1 MTVSA
6 PFALS
11 PRCDHRQHLCSGAA
25 ESPTRGAAAQCEF
38 CGRSAHSGRSLASV
52 WGFSRDREMIFH
64 WRFWGGQ
71 KSSFVDT
78 HGAWGHHPALPSQHS
93 LTAGAP
99 GPTTMQEGTTTPTP
113 SPAAAL
119 SLPHPHPQ
127 PGAMG
132 VGSKGQCSCTAMP
145 VQLCPVPRCT
155 MLCYGTQCAAVLI
168 SAMIHCN
175 VGQVTLLC

>member
-1 MTVSA
+1 MEGGALT
-6 PFALS
+6 LS
-11 PRCDHRQHLCSGAA
+11 PHCRW
-25 ESPTRGAAAQCEF
+25 
-38 CGRSAHSGRSLASV
+38 V
-52 WGFSRDREMIFH
+52 
-64 WRFWGGQ
+64 
-71 KSSFVDT
+71 
-78 HGAWGHHPALPSQHS
+78 PALPAWPQLGQPCTIIIPSQHS

-119 SLPHPHPQ
+119 SLSLPHPHPQ

-132 VGSKGQCSCTAMP
+132 GGSKGQCSCTAVP

-155 MLCYGTQCAAVLI
+155 VLCYGTQCAAVLI
-168 SAMIHCN
+168 RAMIHCN